1 VTTEAGRVRGAAD
14 ITARSESGSFED
26 TATHPRRLLK
36 IGGVNA
42 RPHIWKRFLNGC
54 GLMATPLPDRHKCR
68 NLAEFSG
75 FVLNAPLS

>member
-1 VTTEAGRVRGAAD
+1 VTTCIGRVRGAAG
-14 ITARSESGSFED
+14 ITGRESGSFDD

-36 IGGVNA
+36 IGGINA
-42 RPHIWKRFLNGC
+42 RPHLRKHFFNRC
-54 GLMATPLPDRHKCR
+54 GLPATPFPDHHKCR